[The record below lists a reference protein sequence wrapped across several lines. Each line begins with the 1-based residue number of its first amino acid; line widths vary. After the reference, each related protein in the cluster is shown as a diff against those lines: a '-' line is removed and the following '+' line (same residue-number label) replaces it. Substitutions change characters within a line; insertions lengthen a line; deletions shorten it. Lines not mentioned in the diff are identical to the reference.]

1 MLLFAGGMFY
11 GQSQFKRKRAEWGKT
26 LTIGCAISIILLTIW
41 TNLFNGPD
49 LDGPR
54 NRENQYKVVQATV
67 LANNLATM
75 YSGKGKCLVIH
86 QPIQGESGNE
96 QIERMLEGFK
106 AGFQN
111 RVSEVRAVPIKD
123 ISLGQDGM
131 MEEVM
136 GEYKASDFNKIIQA
150 NSDCD
155 MLILLVPLPFSEADL
170 FEMDPFLMVE
180 DPNNPGQWMKDPKK
194 DYPLV
199 GVLNGFI
206 GNSETL
212 FHDNLLG
219 AMSMWRTNPVI
230 DEKPVP
236 EDLQEAFNKR
246 YVVITKSNMEDV
258 RLKYPKL
265 FPIRKN

>member
-26 LTIGCAISIILLTIW
+26 LTIGCAISIIILTIW
-41 TNLFNGPD
+41 TNLRSPD
-49 LDGPR
+49 DGGA
-54 NRENQYKVVQATV
+54 REREKQYQVAHATV

-86 QPIQGESGNE
+86 QPVQGDSGNE
-96 QIERMLEGFK
+96 YVERMLEAFK

-123 ISLGQDGM
+123 ITIGQGEMM

-136 GEYKASDFNKIIQA
+136 GDYKATDFNKIIQA

-199 GVLNGFI
+199 GVFNGFI

-236 EDLQEAFNKR
+236 EDVQEAFNKR
-246 YVVITKSNMEDV
+246 YVVITKNNMEDV
-258 RLKYPKL
+258 RSKYPKL
-265 FPIRKN
+265 FPVRKN